1 VTHFRLTAI
10 AVAAAVAAS
19 SAAALAQEGLSGY
32 QAIVSV
38 ADQKIAVVRDGQIV
52 AKYPISTSRFGVGDA
67 SGSYKTPL
75 GRMKVCEKLG
85 DNLPS
90 GAVIKHR
97 RATGEVI
104 SVNAPGRDPIVT
116 RILWLDGQE
125 PGNARAKDRSI
136 YIHGTPEEKLIGRPA
151 SYGCIRMR
159 SQDVI
164 ALYNE
169 LGVGSTVSVIPD
181 KLPRLANYTPPK
193 PTPAPVIAK
202 VTPPAPVVEKP
213 APPTSPKV
221 LAAIAEA
228 KEREAREERL
238 KEEREKAD
246 REIIAARI
254 AKVEKEKAAAPVA
267 KTEKKPAPVMVAKA
281 EKGEKVAKAEKAE
294 RAPAFTLAPAPIATS
309 PRLASRKI
317 KEEPR
322 PVVPVPV
329 DQDRLAFLK
338 NREAALASVRFPDMT
353 VHSDGSI
360 PSGSN
365 IDASARLKGSML
377 DAGLPTSG
385 R

>member
-1 VTHFRLTAI
+1 
-10 AVAAAVAAS
+10 VA
-19 SAAALAQEGLSGY
+19 
-32 QAIVSV
+32 
-38 ADQKIAVVRDGQIV
+38 R
-52 AKYPISTSRFGVGDA
+52 YPISTSRFGVGDA

-75 GRMKVCEKLG
+75 GKMKVCEKLG
-85 DNLPS
+85 DNLPA

-97 RATGEVI
+97 RATGEVL

-193 PTPAPVIAK
+193 PTPAPVIAR
-202 VTPPAPVVEKP
+202 VAPPPPAPVVEKP
-213 APPTSPKV
+213 APTSPKV

-228 KEREAREERL
+228 KEREAKEARL
-238 KEEREKAD
+238 KEEREKAE
-246 REIIAARI
+246 REVIAARI
-254 AKVEKEKAAAPVA
+254 AQVEKEKAAAAALA
-267 KTEKKPAPVMVAKA
+267 KTEKKGKAEKVPVAVAKA
-281 EKGEKVAKAEKAE
+281 EKPEKA
-294 RAPAFTLAPAPIATS
+294 PTLTLAPIATA
-309 PRLASRKI
+309 PRLTSRKV

-322 PVVPVPV
+322 PVVPAPV

-338 NREAALASVRFPDMT
+338 NREAAIAAVRFPDMS
-353 VHSDGSI
+353 VRADGSI
-360 PSGSN
+360 TSGAN
-365 IDASARLKGSML
+365 MDASDRLKGSML
-377 DAGLPTSG
+377 DAGLP
-385 R
+385 RR

>member
-10 AVAAAVAAS
+10 TVAAAFAAT
-19 SAAALAQEGLSGY
+19 SAAAFAQEGLSGY

-38 ADQKIAVVRDGQIV
+38 ADQKIAVVRDGQVV

-75 GRMKVCEKLG
+75 GKMKVCEKLG

-97 RATGEVI
+97 RATGEVL

-125 PGNARAKDRSI
+125 PSNARAKDRSI

-181 KLPRLANYTPPK
+181 KLPRLASYTPPK

-202 VTPPAPVVEKP
+202 VAPPAPVVEK
-213 APPTSPKV
+213 APPATAPKV

-228 KEREAREERL
+228 KEREAKEARL

-267 KTEKKPAPVMVAKA
+267 KNEKKSAPVVVAKVEKA
-281 EKGEKVAKAEKAE
+281 EKV
-294 RAPAFTLAPAPIATS
+294 PALTLAPIATS
-309 PRLASRKI
+309 PRLASRKV

-322 PVVPVPV
+322 PVVPVPI

-338 NREAALASVRFPDMT
+338 NREAALASVRFPADMS
-353 VHSDGSI
+353 VRADGSI
-360 PSGSN
+360 SSGSN
-365 IDASARLKGSML
+365 MDASDRLKGSIL
-377 DAGLPTSG
+377 DAGLPSMRG

>member
-1 VTHFRLTAI
+1 MTHFTLSAI
-10 AVAAAVAAS
+10 TVAAALAAS

-38 ADQKIAVVRDGQIV
+38 ADQKIAVLRDGQVV

-75 GRMKVCEKLG
+75 GKLKVCEKLG
-85 DNLPS
+85 DNLPT

-125 PGNARAKDRSI
+125 AGNARAKDRSI

-169 LGVGSTVSVIPD
+169 LGVGSTVSIVPD

-202 VTPPAPVVEKP
+202 VIPPPPAPVVEKP
-213 APPTSPKV
+213 APAPVTSPKV

-228 KEREAREERL
+228 KERDARAERL

-246 REIIAARI
+246 REAIAARI
-254 AKVEKEKAAAPVA
+254 AKASPRRWRRTRRSPRRSWWPKWRKRRNPGR
-267 KTEKKPAPVMVAKA
+267 P
-281 EKGEKVAKAEKAE
+281 GGRGKAEKA
-294 RAPAFTLAPAPIATS
+294 
-309 PRLASRKI
+309 
-317 KEEPR
+317 PR
-322 PVVPVPV
+322 PPMP
-329 DQDRLAFLK
+329 
-338 NREAALASVRFPDMT
+338 
-353 VHSDGSI
+353 
-360 PSGSN
+360 
-365 IDASARLKGSML
+365 ARRPKRR
-377 DAGLPTSG
+377 PP
-385 R
+385 

>member
-1 VTHFRLTAI
+1 MT
-10 AVAAAVAAS
+10 VAAAFAAS
-19 SAAALAQEGLSGY
+19 SAAAFAEEGLSGY

-38 ADQKIAVVRDGQIV
+38 ADQKIAVVRDGQVV

-75 GRMKVCEKLG
+75 GKMKVYEKLG

-125 PGNARAKDRSI
+125 AGNARAKDRSI

-164 ALYNE
+164 SLYNE
-169 LGVGSTVSVIPD
+169 LGVGSTVSVIPE
-181 KLPRLANYTPPK
+181 KLPRLANYTAPK
-193 PTPAPVIAK
+193 PVPAPVIAR
-202 VTPPAPVVEKP
+202 VAPPAPAPMVEKP
-213 APPTSPKV
+213 APSSPKV

-228 KEREAREERL
+228 KEREARAERL

-246 REIIAARI
+246 HELIAARI
-254 AKVEKEKAAAPVA
+254 AKAEKEAALA
-267 KTEKKPAPVMVAKA
+267 KTEKKAAPAVTKAEKAPAAPVMGAKA
-281 EKGEKVAKAEKAE
+281 EK
-294 RAPAFTLAPAPIATS
+294 APAFTLAPAPIATA
-309 PRLASRKI
+309 PHLASRKH
-317 KEEPR
+317 KDEPR
-322 PVVPVPV
+322 PIVVPAPI

-338 NREAALASVRFPDMT
+338 NREAALASVRFPSDMS
-353 VHSDGSI
+353 VRVDGSI
-360 PSGSN
+360 SSGAN
-365 IDASARLKGSML
+365 MDASDRLKGSIL
-377 DAGLPTSG
+377 DAGLPTGVRG

>member
-1 VTHFRLTAI
+1 MTQLRFTAI
-10 AVAAAVAAS
+10 AVAAAFAATSAAS
-19 SAAALAQEGLSGY
+19 FAQEGLSGY

-38 ADQKIAVVRDGQIV
+38 ADQKLAVIRDGQVV

-75 GRMKVCEKLG
+75 GKLKVCEKLG
-85 DNLPS
+85 GNLPS

-97 RATGEVI
+97 QATGEVL

-125 PGNARAKDRSI
+125 AGNARAKDRAI
-136 YIHGTPEEKLIGRPA
+136 YIHGTPEEKLIGKPA

-181 KLPRLANYTPPK
+181 KLPRLANYK
-193 PTPAPVIAK
+193 PTPVPVVAK
-202 VTPPAPVVEKP
+202 ITPPPPAPAPEK
-213 APPTSPKV
+213 AVPPTSPKV

-228 KEREAREERL
+228 KEREEKAERL
-238 KEEREKAD
+238 REEREKAE
-246 REIIAARI
+246 REEIAARI
-254 AKVEKEKAAAPVA
+254 AKTEREAAAAALA
-267 KTEKKPAPVMVAKA
+267 KNEKKTAPAR
-281 EKGEKVAKAEKAE
+281 AEKA
-294 RAPAFTLAPAPIATS
+294 PAVTLAPIAAG

-322 PVVPVPV
+322 PVVPVSV

-338 NREAALASVRFPDMT
+338 SREANLASMRFPADMS
-353 VHSDGSI
+353 VRPDGSI
-360 PSGSN
+360 SSGAN
-365 IDASARLKGSML
+365 MDASDRLKGSIL
-377 DAGLPTSG
+377 DSGLPTG
-385 R
+385 LRDR

>member
-1 VTHFRLTAI
+1 MT
-10 AVAAAVAAS
+10 VAAAFAAS
-19 SAAALAQEGLSGY
+19 SAAALAQEGLSSY

-38 ADQKIAVVRDGQIV
+38 ADQKIAVVRDGQVV

-75 GRMKVCEKLG
+75 GKLKVCEKLG
-85 DNLPS
+85 DRLPS

-97 RATGEVI
+97 QATGEVI

-169 LGVGSTVSVIPD
+169 LGVGSTVSIVPD
-181 KLPRLANYTPPK
+181 KLPKLANYTPPK

-202 VTPPAPVVEKP
+202 VVPPAPVVEKP
-213 APPTSPKV
+213 APATSPKV

-228 KEREAREERL
+228 KEREAKAERL

-246 REIIAARI
+246 REAIAVRI
-254 AKVEKEKAAAPVA
+254 AQLEKEKAAASVA
-267 KTEKKPAPVMVAKA
+267 KNDKKPAPVTAKVEKAPAAPAIAKA
-281 EKGEKVAKAEKAE
+281 EKTTAL
-294 RAPAFTLAPAPIATS
+294 TLAPAPIAAA
-309 PRLASRKI
+309 PRASRKV

-322 PVVPVPV
+322 PVVPAPI

-338 NREAALASVRFPDMT
+338 NREAALASVRFPADMS
-353 VHSDGSI
+353 VRADGSI
-360 PSGSN
+360 SSGSN
-365 IDASARLKGSML
+365 LDAADRLKGSML
-377 DAGLPTSG
+377 DAGLPRG